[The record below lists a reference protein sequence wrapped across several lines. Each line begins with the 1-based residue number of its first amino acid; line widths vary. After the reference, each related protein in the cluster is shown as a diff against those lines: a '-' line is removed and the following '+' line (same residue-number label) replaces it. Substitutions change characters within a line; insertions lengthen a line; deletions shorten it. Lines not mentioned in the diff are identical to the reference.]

1 MKIILKMLAYLANLL
16 SDAPCA
22 NVTFSGTS
30 SGYYFM
36 LWKYGT
42 VTLIVTCKDNRYQGI
57 RAKNH
62 NYNPNSNS
70 NASALAATGYTGPRS
85 ARTDNSD
92 GTYTWTYTVAPV
104 TP

>member
-1 MKIILKMLAYLANLL
+1 MKIVLKMLAYLANLL

-42 VTLIVTCKDNRYQGI
+42 VT
-57 RAKNH
+57 
-62 NYNPNSNS
+62 P
-70 NASALAATGYTGPRS
+70 
-85 ARTDNSD
+85 
-92 GTYTWTYTVAPV
+92 
-104 TP
+104 

>member
-1 MKIILKMLAYLANLL
+1 MPTFLSSGKYKRKAKQNAKRMKIILKMLAYLAILQ

-42 VTLIVTCKDNRYQGI
+42 VT
-57 RAKNH
+57 
-62 NYNPNSNS
+62 P
-70 NASALAATGYTGPRS
+70 
-85 ARTDNSD
+85 
-92 GTYTWTYTVAPV
+92 
-104 TP
+104 